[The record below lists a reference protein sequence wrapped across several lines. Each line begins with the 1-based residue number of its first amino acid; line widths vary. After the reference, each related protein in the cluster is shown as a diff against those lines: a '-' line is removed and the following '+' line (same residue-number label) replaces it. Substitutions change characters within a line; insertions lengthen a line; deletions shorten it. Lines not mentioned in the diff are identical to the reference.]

1 MTPLGSLDQSA
12 AEFFGQLPSID
23 WDDIRQ
29 AHPGNAALLAEIAGN
44 RALMRELVLGAR
56 QNPLL
61 WSKCE
66 QGVVEDKIV
75 LWDEPERGFRLR
87 LRMATDYQQEMPH
100 QHRFTFT
107 NLVLR
112 KHFTHRAYGVDGV
125 FGEGTNVEDVAT
137 ECVHEDVV
145 GHCFT
150 IHHEAIHSTPLPE
163 PGTIN
168 MVLRGP
174 AMKDRAPV
182 LFVEAR
188 GGAGANRGS
197 DEEPEVAERG
207 HVFWRVGEKDESAER
222 RAERQMTDAT
232 YQAWLARF
240 EEYGLV

>member
-1 MTPLGSLDQSA
+1 MTALRPAHRSA
-12 AEFFGQLPSID
+12 AEFFAGVPDID
-23 WDDIRQ
+23 WDDIR
-29 AHPGNAALLAEIAGN
+29 HTHYRNAKLLAGIASDRALL
-44 RALMRELVLGAR
+44 RELVVGAR
-56 QNPLL
+56 ENPLL
-61 WSKCE
+61 WHKCE
-66 QGVVEDKIV
+66 EGVVEDKIV
-75 LWDEPERGFRLR
+75 LWDEPDRGFRLR

-112 KHFTHRAYGVDGV
+112 KHFTHRAYRVPGV
-125 FGEGTNVEDVAT
+125 FGEGTRVEDVST
-137 ECVHEDVV
+137 ECVHDDVA

-168 MVLRGP
+168 LVLRGP

-188 GGAGANRGS
+188 GAATANRNL
-197 DEEPEVAERG
+197 DEEPESAERG
-207 HVFWRVGEKDESAER
+207 HVFWRVGEKDESPER

-240 EEYGLV
+240 SESGLI